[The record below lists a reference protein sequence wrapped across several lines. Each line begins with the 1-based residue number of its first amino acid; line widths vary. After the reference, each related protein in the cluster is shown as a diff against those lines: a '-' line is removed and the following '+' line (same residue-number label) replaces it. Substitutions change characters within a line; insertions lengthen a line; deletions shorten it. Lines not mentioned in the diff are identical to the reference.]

1 MKENKERTLYFD
13 CLRLLAT
20 YAVVVLHMA
29 ASNWYD
35 SDVTTVQWQMMNLYD
50 SLVRWSVPV
59 FVMISGALFLGR
71 DITLKSLLQKNILRV
86 AIAFV
91 FWSLTY
97 ALIQGGG
104 RNTVIDNIISGHYH
118 LWFIPM
124 IIGLY
129 LCVPLLRKI
138 VADEKL
144 MQYFLLLAV
153 VFNYAIP
160 QLLQL
165 VRDFAPHI
173 LVAVADAAEEPL
185 QDMNFH
191 FALGYSGYF
200 VAGYALSKVEL
211 SLRSKKWLYVAAV
224 AGGVVT
230 IGLDALL
237 SLRSGEPTGTYY
249 GNCTMNVMAMSLGL
263 FVWVKERMAK
273 KTVTQRVERFVAL
286 LSKYSF
292 GAYLIHALVIDLLE
306 QHLGLHSLTFHPA
319 LSIPLISLLVFVIS
333 MAASALLH
341 RIPVVNKYIV

>member
-1 MKENKERTLYFD
+1 MEERKERTIYLD

-20 YAVVVLHMA
+20 FAVVILHVSA
-29 ASNWYD
+29 GNWYD
-35 SDVTTVQWQMMNLYD
+35 SDVASTQWQIMNLYD

-59 FVMISGALFLGR
+59 FVMISGVLFLGR

-138 VADEKL
+138 VADEKQ
-144 MQYFLLLAV
+144 MQYFLVLAV
-153 VFNYAIP
+153 VFNFTLP
-160 QLLQL
+160 MVLQV
-165 VRDFAPHI
+165 VRDFAPHLI
-173 LVAVADAAEEPL
+173 VAVAEAAEEPL
-185 QDMNFH
+185 GDMNLH
-191 FALGYSGYF
+191 LVLGYTGYF
-200 VAGYALSKVEL
+200 VAGYALSKKEISV
-211 SLRSKKWLYVAAV
+211 RGKRWIYAAAIV
-224 AGGVVT
+224 GVVIT
-230 IGLDALL
+230 VGLNAVLALG
-237 SLRSGEPTGTYY
+237 SGEATGTYY
-249 GNCTMNVMAMSLGL
+249 ENCYLNVMATSLGV
-263 FVWVKERMAK
+263 FVWVKEQVK
-273 KTVTQRVERFVAL
+273 TKTVPQKAAHWIAK
-286 LSKYSF
+286 LSSYSF